1 MLGRVAALHY
11 THGLTHQKIAD
22 LLGLS
27 RVQVTRLLAKA
38 REEGIVEI
46 RVHSDDAIFPDLQ
59 IAFSKKYQKTQVW
72 IAPSFSDPKRTQVAI
87 GAVAAEYLRGIL
99 KPGDTVAVGLSS
111 TLDEIVPHLR
121 GFEMDVLFVPA
132 LGSRPHGYGS
142 VNPHEVA
149 SDLAQMV
156 GGTTRHLPAPF
167 LMSTAE
173 AARVILQEPEVR
185 ETLDLARRANI
196 GLYGVGGVEPGTGIL
211 VEKLGSSGELQS
223 LLKQGAVGDMSG
235 VYFDKDG
242 KSIPS
247 SAEDRIVGLR
257 LNELLSIPHRIAVAG
272 GKKKVRAIAAAAKA
286 GIITTLITDIDTAQE
301 LLLL

>member
-1 MLGRVAALHY
+1 MLGRVASLHY

-46 RVHSDDAIFPDLQ
+46 RVHSDESIFPDTQ
-59 IAFSKKYQKTQVW
+59 IALSRKFKLSQVW
-72 IAPSFSDPKRTQVAI
+72 IAPSFSDPVETQRAI
-87 GAVAAEYLRGIL
+87 GAIGAEYLRGVL

-111 TLDEIVPHLR
+111 TLDQIVPHLR

-132 LGSRPHGYGS
+132 LGSRPYGYGS

-149 SDLAQMV
+149 SDLADTV
-156 GGTTRHLPAPF
+156 GGRTRHLPAPF
-167 LMSTAE
+167 LMSTAD
-173 AARVILQEPEVR
+173 AARIILEEPEIK
-185 ETLDLARRANI
+185 ETLDLARQANI
-196 GLYGVGGVEPGTGIL
+196 GLYGLGGVEPGTGIL
-211 VEKLGSSGELQS
+211 VDKLGSSGELQS

-235 VYFDKDG
+235 AYFDKDG

-247 SAEDRIVGLR
+247 SAEDRIIGLR
-257 LNELLSIPHRIAVAG
+257 LNELLSIPNRVALAG

-286 GIITTLITDIDTAQE
+286 GIITTLITDLETAKE
-301 LLLL
+301 LLVI